1 MALMTVERLT
11 YRVNEL
17 AETLKVNRRTIE
29 RRIKDGTLRAFKVV
43 GVTLIDA
50 ESVKAMFDK
59 PVVGD
64 DSAGDA
70 APKKSAPRE
79 AQ

>member
-1 MALMTVERLT
+1 MAQMTERLT

-17 AETLKVNRRTIE
+17 AGMLKVNRRTIE
-29 RRIKDGTLRAFKVV
+29 RRIKDGTLKAFKVV
-43 GVTLIDA
+43 GITLIDA
-50 ESVKAMFDK
+50 ESVKALFDK
-59 PVVGD
+59 PVVRD